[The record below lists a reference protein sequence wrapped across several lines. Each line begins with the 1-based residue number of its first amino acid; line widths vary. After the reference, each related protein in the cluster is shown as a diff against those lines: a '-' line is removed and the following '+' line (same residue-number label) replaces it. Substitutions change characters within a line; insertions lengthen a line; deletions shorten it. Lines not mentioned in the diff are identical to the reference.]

1 MTVLG
6 VDEEYNNGS
15 SLLGN
20 VKNNNSAIVQIVP
33 AQPKTLSHL
42 PARPAV
48 NLAFHDLYYRI
59 KEGRKNSKCVAYY
72 ERKAIMRKTLFA
84 SKYIQKASLN

>member
-1 MTVLG
+1 MTVIG

-15 SLLGN
+15 SLLSN
-20 VKNNNSAIVQIVP
+20 VKNNRSAIVQIVP
-33 AQPKTLSHL
+33 SQPKTLSHL

-59 KEGRKNSKCVAYY
+59 KEGRKNSKFSHNL
-72 ERKAIMRKTLFA
+72 TLTC
-84 SKYIQKASLN
+84 L